1 MSDILRAIDLS
12 KRFRK
17 AVVLDRMNMAVP
29 EGSVFAL
36 VGPNGAGKTTT
47 IKVLMNIHEPAP
59 GIRRFSAATP
69 AGSLLGISLKSATFP
84 KTRRC
89 PSG

>member
-1 MSDILRAIDLS
+1 MSDVLRAVDLS

-47 IKVLMNIHEPAP
+47 IKVLMNI
-59 GIRRFSAATP
+59 RLSY
-69 AGSLLGISLKSATFP
+69 AGMLKRDRGAL
-84 KTRRC
+84 
-89 PSG
+89 